1 MEWNHTPE
9 GEPAIS
15 RLMEDSNFIKFG
27 MFSMPYSREVVFVQ
41 DFLYGF
47 RIFEDEA

>member
-1 MEWNHTPE
+1 
-9 GEPAIS
+9 
-15 RLMEDSNFIKFG
+15 